1 MKFKEVLEKTDAEL
15 TAELVE
21 KAREL
26 ATLRTQA
33 TIQKLEN
40 NSLIGKTRRDV
51 ARIKTALRQ
60 RHLAAASA
68 PAAK

>member
-1 MKFKEVLEKTDAEL
+1 VLEKDDATL

-21 KAREL
+21 KAKTL
-26 ATLRTQA
+26 STLRTQA

-40 NSLIGKTRRDV
+40 NSLIGKTRKDV

-60 RHLAAASA
+60 RQLT
-68 PAAK
+68 AKK